1 MQKNQLYADQ
11 VYVALFPSFFPLDLA
26 KMILSYTQLLQPT
39 LLKEDIASYYK
50 RKAQFTEIYYK
61 RWTTDEDVNDWLS
74 NDIVS
79 YSNDFQGTMFGLV
92 PKMLRKWRRLFLFRD
107 KDEQYI
113 IDAINHFLYKKNL
126 SNSRQINTFLGIFTP
141 EERDDLIYIV
151 SGTFFFGT

>member
-1 MQKNQLYADQ
+1 MLNLYADHI
-11 VYVALFPSFFPLDLA
+11 YENLFATKLPLDLA
-26 KMILSYTQLLQPT
+26 KLILSYTQLLQPT
-39 LLKEDIASYYK
+39 ALKEDIASFYK

-74 NDIVS
+74 NDIVH

-92 PKMLRKWRRLFLFRD
+92 PKMLRKWRRLFLLRD

-113 IDAINHFLYKKNL
+113 TDTVNHFLAKNNV

-141 EERDDLIYIV
+141 EEREDLIYIII
-151 SGTFFFGT
+151 SES

>member
-1 MQKNQLYADQ
+1 MQLYADHI
-11 VYVALFPSFFPLDLA
+11 YENLFESKLPLDLA
-26 KMILSYTQLLQPT
+26 KMILSFIQLLQPT
-39 LLKEDIASYYK
+39 LLKEDIASFYK

-92 PKMLRKWRRLFLFRD
+92 PKMLKKWRRLFLFQD

-113 IDAINHFLYKKNL
+113 IDAVNHFLYKKNV
-126 SNSRQINTFLGIFTP
+126 STGRQINTFLGIFTP

-151 SGTFFFGT
+151 SGTFFFGS